1 MPIEITREPYAV
13 HVLGRMFQYVGGME
27 PIGHAL
33 DYFNDE
39 NRSTFPLYDVDVYP
53 LDAGSR
59 LAPFKRPAI
68 TVSDSELG
76 AIYFL
81 DPEYRKKVQLLR
93 NFDQVIAYTPR
104 AVLRGKFH
112 RGVETRLNDLFDM
125 MGGDFLAMTDV
136 SIFPLIDLPGA
147 FPKQA
152 ELLIIN
158 RFYVSAYHEE

>member
-1 MPIEITREPYAV
+1 VPIEINRERYAV
-13 HVLGRMFQYVGGME
+13 QVLGRMFQYVGGME
-27 PIGHAL
+27 PIGQAV

-39 NRSTFPLYDVDVYP
+39 NRSIFSIHAVDVYP
-53 LDAGSR
+53 LDTGSR
-59 LAPFKRPAI
+59 LAPFKRPVI
-68 TVSDSELG
+68 TVSDNELG

-93 NFDQVIAYTPR
+93 NSDQVIAYTPR

-112 RGVETRLNDLFDM
+112 RGVETRLGDLFDM

-136 SIFPLIDLPGA
+136 SVFPLIDLPGA

-152 ELLIIN
+152 DLLIIN
-158 RFYVSAYHEE
+158 RFYVSVYHEG

>member
-1 MPIEITREPYAV
+1 MPIEITRERYAV
-13 HVLGRMFQYVGGME
+13 QVLGRMFQYVGEME
-27 PIGHAL
+27 PIGQAV

-39 NRSTFPLYDVDVYP
+39 NRTTFPMYDADVYP
-53 LDAGSR
+53 IDAGSR
-59 LAPFKRPAI
+59 LTSFKRPALTI
-68 TVSDSELG
+68 NNSEMG

-93 NFDQVIAYTPR
+93 NFDQIIAYTPR

-125 MGGDFLAMTDV
+125 MGGDFLAMSDV
-136 SIFPLIDLPGA
+136 SVFPLVDLPGA

-152 ELLIIN
+152 ELLIVN
-158 RFYVSAYHEE
+158 RFYVSAYHKE